1 MPDAARPRPPV
12 RALPAGAASS
22 LARMTDGDDATVTP
36 SGVRDGDPE
45 ALEAVV
51 ARRGPAVLA
60 FCQAACGPE
69 TAVRVAAEAFARFRA
84 AVVAAPDA
92 ATLVPDE
99 LLLGATRHAAASF
112 AQVTPAGG
120 GVRRVLGRPVGP
132 NPCADV
138 PAMLAARAE
147 ASLTPADL
155 QRLARHLDRCA
166 GCKWLESAFSGAE
179 AAFRSPPEGPPPE
192 QAAATILAAMR
203 AAAPVGPGAAV
214 AGLEQFSLP
223 GHVPEPALAGAAAG
237 PAAAGI
243 RPAGAGP
250 TPVAAPEAGGGR
262 HIVAPQGHELPRP
275 ARPEPDLGGVGP
287 FLRWILPGAT
297 VLAGVLGAMA
307 VAGVL

>member
-1 MPDAARPRPPV
+1 
-12 RALPAGAASS
+12 
-22 LARMTDGDDATVTP
+22 MTDGDDARVTP
-36 SGVRDGDPE
+36 SGVRDGDPD

-60 FCQAACGPE
+60 FCETACGPE

-92 ATLVPDE
+92 STLVPDE

-112 AQVTPAGG
+112 AEVTPPGG

-203 AAAPVGPGAAV
+203 AVAPVGPGAAV

-250 TPVAAPEAGGGR
+250 TPVAAPEAGGGP
-262 HIVAPQGHELPRP
+262 HVVVAPQGHELPRP
-275 ARPEPDLGGVGP
+275 SRPEPDLRGVGP